1 MNGYAGPLRIG
12 RWKVNGYA
20 GPLKI
25 GRWDVIAVYEEGRG
39 IGDRV
44 TVGARSPW
52 RRNDGRGR
60 GNGSGTKRRIMMGR
74 TNAFPSQFS
83 GKEMRKKKAEKK
95 KAEGGIAEGK
105 PENPRADA
113 HRSERER
120 RPGSSRQEQGNRK
133 DRASKRSS

>member
-39 IGDRV
+39 FGDRV
-44 TVGARSPW
+44 TVGACSPW

-60 GNGSGTKRRIMMGR
+60 GNGFGTKRRI
-74 TNAFPSQFS
+74 
-83 GKEMRKKKAEKK
+83 K